1 MLTPGQKLQNRYEI
15 IAPLGAGGM
24 GAVYRAK
31 DLNMNRVVAVKE
43 HLPDP
48 NASPQTLAQA
58 RAQFQ
63 REAQILGALSHANL
77 AHVYDFFSFGANEYI
92 VMELIEGQ
100 SLEQIVQQYGAVN
113 EGAVRAWALQVL
125 DALNYVH
132 AQNVIHRDIK
142 PANIILKPDGKVVL
156 VDFGLVKLI
165 DPNNPYTMTA
175 LRGMGT
181 AGYAPIEQYAVGVGH
196 TDARSDIYSLGA
208 TLYRL
213 LTAREPVEVHQRLL
227 NPTALPTPR
236 VVNSKISQQ
245 AEMVVLKAME
255 VYPQNRFQSAV
266 EMRQALLASTAPAQ
280 QPPPSAIVPTVS
292 VSRPQSQY
300 PVIVGGDGKRMILV
314 PAGEFEMGSNEEERE
329 RPVHKVYLDAF
340 YIDETPV
347 TNDEYKRFLDANPTH
362 PAPPGWDQS
371 RRTFP
376 AGKENHPVVN
386 VSWFDANDY
395 ASWAGKRLPTEA
407 EWEKAASWDDQK
419 KKKRIWPWGDT
430 FNKNLLNSFEGG
442 RGKTA
447 PVDLFPTGASPYGVL
462 DMAGNVWEWVADR
475 YDPAYFWNSPA
486 RDPAGP
492 SSGKSH
498 VLRGGAWDFNQ
509 DFVRAAY
516 RYFNTPD
523 FRDNFVGFRCAQ

>member
-77 AHVYDFFSFGANEYI
+77 ANVYDFFSFGANEYI

-100 SLEQIVQQYGAVN
+100 SLEQIVQQYGSVN

-314 PAGEFEMGSNEEERE
+314 PAGEFEM
-329 RPVHKVYLDAF
+329 
-340 YIDETPV
+340 
-347 TNDEYKRFLDANPTH
+347 
-362 PAPPGWDQS
+362 
-371 RRTFP
+371 
-376 AGKENHPVVN
+376 
-386 VSWFDANDY
+386 
-395 ASWAGKRLPTEA
+395 
-407 EWEKAASWDDQK
+407 
-419 KKKRIWPWGDT
+419 
-430 FNKNLLNSFEGG
+430 
-442 RGKTA
+442 
-447 PVDLFPTGASPYGVL
+447 
-462 DMAGNVWEWVADR
+462 
-475 YDPAYFWNSPA
+475 
-486 RDPAGP
+486 
-492 SSGKSH
+492 
-498 VLRGGAWDFNQ
+498 
-509 DFVRAAY
+509 
-516 RYFNTPD
+516 
-523 FRDNFVGFRCAQ
+523 